1 MRGQVRFSRSRNRT
15 PFARRAS
22 GPRDLLALLRPAG
35 AFAYPRQVVQ
45 DPDLTLNEK
54 RAILASWASDACSK
68 DAPALR
74 QPPRDGASSRSDL
87 TTSWKRCASSTT
99 RRRTTTTRDLITVA
113 CCGACAR
120 AANSELAN
128 TVRFSTRP
136 YPLRGGLPA
145 NRHISMNDRVRV
157 V

>member
-1 MRGQVRFSRSRNRT
+1 MRGQVRFSGSRNRT

-68 DAPALR
+68 DARRCGSRPAT
-74 QPPRDGASSRSDL
+74 ASSRSDL

-99 RRRTTTTRDLITVA
+99 RRRTTTTRDRITVA